1 MLSTSCGIRALALA
15 LAAVF
20 PAHVLQAQDAGPGH
34 GGKLLLTG
42 GVSQVEG
49 AGGGG
54 LTPWALIGGYG
65 SRDQI
70 GASAY
75 YTRVGLDDYSLDSYG
90 AMLSLFDRVEFSV
103 AKQRFDTRDIGA
115 ALGLGRGFTIGQD
128 ILGVKV
134 KLVGDAVLEQD
145 SWLPQIAL
153 GLQHKRNDEG
163 ALLGAI
169 GARDDSG
176 TDIYLS
182 ATKIYLAQSLLLNAT
197 LRSTEANQFGIL
209 GFGGD
214 RHDGRSLEF
223 EGSAAVLLHRTLALG
238 AEYRTKPDNLN
249 IADEDSAW
257 DAFLA
262 WAPSK
267 HVSLTLAYVDLGN
280 IVIADNQR
288 GWYASVQVGL

>member
-1 MLSTSCGIRALALA
+1 MLSMSCAMRMLASA
-15 LAAVF
+15 LAALLFAQV
-20 PAHVLQAQDAGPGH
+20 AHAQDFGPGT

-49 AGGGG
+49 SAGGG

-65 SRDQI
+65 TRDQI
-70 GASAY
+70 GANAY
-75 YTRVGLDDYSLDSYG
+75 FTRIRLDDYTLDSYG
-90 AMLSLFDRVEFSV
+90 ALLSLYDRVEFSV
-103 AKQRFDTRDIGA
+103 AKQRFDTGDVGA

-145 SWLPQIAL
+145 TWLPQIAI
-153 GLQHKRNDEG
+153 GMQHKRNGEG
-163 ALLGAI
+163 TLLRAI
-169 GARDDSG
+169 GAGDDSG
-176 TDIYLS
+176 TDVYLS
-182 ATKIYLAQSLLLNAT
+182 ATRLVLARSLLLSAT
-197 LRSTEANQFGIL
+197 LRSTEANQFGLL

-214 RHDGRSLEF
+214 LRDGRSIAF

-238 AEYRTKPDNLN
+238 AEYRGKPDNLR
-249 IADEDSAW
+249 IADEDAAW

-262 WAPSK
+262 WAPGK
-267 HVSLTLAYVDLGN
+267 HVSLTLAWVDLGD
-280 IVIADNQR
+280 ILIADAQR

>member
-1 MLSTSCGIRALALA
+1 MSSISCAVRVLALA
-15 LAAVF
+15 LAAAL
-20 PAHVLQAQDAGPGH
+20 PAGTVRAQDFGPGI

-42 GVSQVEG
+42 GVSQIEG

-65 SRDQI
+65 TRDQI
-70 GASAY
+70 GANAY
-75 YTRVGLDDYSLDSYG
+75 YTRVRLDDYSLDSYG
-90 AMLSLFDRVEFSV
+90 AMLSLYDRVEFGI

-115 ALGLGRGFTIGQD
+115 TLGLGRGFTIGQD

-169 GARDDSG
+169 GARADSG
-176 TDIYLS
+176 TDVYLS
-182 ATKIYLAQSLLLNAT
+182 ATKLLLAQGLLLNAT
-197 LRSTEANQFGIL
+197 LRSTDANQFGLL
-209 GFGGD
+209 GFGGER
-214 RHDGRSLEF
+214 RHGRSIAF

-238 AEYRTKPDNLN
+238 AEYRSKPDNLQ
-249 IADEDSAW
+249 IADEDAAW

-267 HVSLTLAYVDLGN
+267 HVSLTLAWVDLGN
-280 IVIADNQR
+280 ILVADDQR
-288 GWYASVQVGL
+288 GWYASVQAGL